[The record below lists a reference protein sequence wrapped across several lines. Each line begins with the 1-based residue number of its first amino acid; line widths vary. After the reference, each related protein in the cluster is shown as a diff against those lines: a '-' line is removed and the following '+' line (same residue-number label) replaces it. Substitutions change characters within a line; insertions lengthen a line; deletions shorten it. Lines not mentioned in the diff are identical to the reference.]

1 MKRFTLDLKTKQPS
15 PYQVASLIVAAFSIG
30 SFTPFIAAHAIEH
43 RLDSGDLS
51 SSWLAQST
59 TTDSDPALEPEQS
72 STSSPDPQ
80 GSQNIARFSCQIEN
94 SEYTV
99 MYLPESQPGES
110 YPWASPGDMGGGWSA
125 ERRCIEIS
133 RRLEEYRPDGLLE
146 LRTDVEN
153 GYDTVCATTQQSSS
167 CRIVFTVPE
176 GQDPTLTR
184 DRVFENL
191 AVANSGQSTEAV
203 NTFTGDGGLQI
214 LDTLGRDLGINLPS
228 IPGARNTRTRSSGIN
243 LRPFLDPSD
252 GGTGTQLRSSNPVLL
267 NPDDFR

>member
-1 MKRFTLDLKTKQPS
+1 MKRLTLDPKIKKPALYRS
-15 PYQVASLIVAAFSIG
+15 ARLVAVIFSMG
-30 SFTPFIAAHAIEH
+30 AFTPFLAAYATDHHLEGA
-43 RLDSGDLS
+43 GS
-51 SSWLAQST
+51 SSNLLAQST
-59 TTDSDPALEPEQS
+59 TTDADPTLDPEQT

-80 GSQNIARFSCQIEN
+80 GSQSTTRFSCQIEN
-94 SEYTV
+94 GEYTV

-203 NTFTGDGGLQI
+203 NTFTGDEGLQI
-214 LDTLGRDLGINLPS
+214 LDTLSRDLGINLPS
-228 IPGARNTRTRSSGIN
+228 IPGARTTRTQSSGIN
-243 LRPFLDPSD
+243 LRPFLDPAD

>member
-1 MKRFTLDLKTKQPS
+1 MKRFTLDLKTKQHS
-15 PYQVASLIVAAFSIG
+15 LSRVASLITVIFSIG
-30 SFTPFIAAHAIEH
+30 AFTPFLAAHATEH
-43 RLDSGDLS
+43 RSNTGKVS
-51 SSWLAQST
+51 SSLLAQST
-59 TTDSDPALEPEQS
+59 TTDTDPTPEPEQS
-72 STSSPDPQ
+72 STSSSDPQ
-80 GSQNIARFSCQIEN
+80 GTQSTARFSCQIEN
-94 SEYTV
+94 GDYTV

-125 ERRCIEIS
+125 ERRCVEIS

-203 NTFTGDGGLQI
+203 NTFTGDEGLQI
-214 LDTLGRDLGINLPS
+214 LDTLSRDLGINLP
-228 IPGARNTRTRSSGIN
+228 IPGAQSPRTRSNGIN
-243 LRPFLDPSD
+243 LRPFLDPAD
-252 GGTGTQLRSSNPVLL
+252 GGTGTQLRSSNPVFL